1 MASSKGSK
9 LSHAFQISKPYIAM
23 ISLQFGYAG
32 MNIMTKVSLNGGM
45 SHYVLV
51 VYRHAIATVAMAP
64 FAFLVERKVRP
75 KLTFKIFCLIFAL
88 ALLGPVID
96 QNVYYAGLKL
106 TTPTFSCALSN
117 TLPAMTF
124 VMALLF
130 RMEKLSIKQVRSQ
143 AKIVGTLLSV
153 GGAMLMTLYTGPI
166 VHMFWS
172 PHPHQHHHDSSV
184 KSASDISDKDWITGS
199 LLIIASCLAWAAFFV
214 LQAFVSKTYT
224 AQLSLTTLI
233 CFLGTLQSA
242 ALTLVVEHKPSVWAL
257 GWDMNL
263 LTAVYSGVVTS
274 GIAYYVQGLCMD
286 LKGPVFA
293 TAFSPLMMIIVA
305 VMGSIILAE
314 TIHLGSVVGGILI
327 VAGLY
332 AVLWG
337 KVKDHKIPSGKNS
350 LQVLPATFQ
359 AEEVKANDDIEAAYN
374 KITEV
379 VKRGD
384 ENEQAEGIK
393 EFHVQKKVSENAI
406 C

>member
-1 MASSKGSK
+1 MASLKNSR
-9 LSHAFQISKPYIAM
+9 LSNAFQISKPYIAM

-51 VYRHAIATVAMAP
+51 VYRHAIATIAMAP
-64 FAFLVERKVRP
+64 FAFFVERKERP
-75 KLTFKIFCLIFAL
+75 KLTFCTFCLIFAL

-117 TLPAMTF
+117 TLPAITF
-124 VMALLF
+124 VMALLC
-130 RMEKLSIKQVRSQ
+130 RMERLSMKQVRSQ

-153 GGAMLMTLYTGPI
+153 GGAMLMTLYTGPA
-166 VHMFWS
+166 VHLFWS
-172 PHPHQHHHDSSV
+172 PHPHHPHDDKYV
-184 KSASDISDKDWITGS
+184 KSASAVPGKDWIKGS
-199 LLIIASCLAWAAFFV
+199 LLIIASCLAWAGFFI
-214 LQAFVSKTYT
+214 LQAFVAKKYS

-242 ALTLVVEHKPSVWAL
+242 ALTLVIEHQPSVWAI

-263 LTAVYSGVVTS
+263 LTAVYSGVIAS
-274 GIAYYVQGLCMD
+274 GIAYYVQGLCME

-314 TIHLGSVVGGILI
+314 TIYLGSVLGAILI
-327 VAGLY
+327 VVGLY

-337 KVKDHKIPSGKNS
+337 KVKDHKIPTGKNS
-350 LQVLPATFQ
+350 LQVLPTVD
-359 AEEVKANDDIEAAYN
+359 VKANDDTEAAYN

-379 VKRGD
+379 IRGG
-384 ENEQAEGIK
+384 EGNEQTESKNIGSQ
-393 EFHVQKKVSENAI
+393 EFHV
-406 C
+406 

>member
-1 MASSKGSK
+1 M
-9 LSHAFQISKPYIAM
+9 SHAFQVSKPYIAM

-32 MNIMTKVSLNGGM
+32 MNIMTKVSLNRGM

-51 VYRHAIATVAMAP
+51 VYRHAIATIAMAP
-64 FAFLVERKVRP
+64 FAFFVERKGRP
-75 KLTFKIFCLIFAL
+75 KLTFSIAWLIFAL
-88 ALLGPVID
+88 GLLGPVID

-106 TTPTFSCALSN
+106 TTPTFACALSN

-124 VMALLF
+124 IMALVF
-130 RMEKLSIKQVRSQ
+130 RMERLSMKQVRSQ
-143 AKIVGTLLSV
+143 AKIAGTLLSV
-153 GGAMLMTLYTGPI
+153 AGAMLMTLYTGPV

-172 PHPHQHHHDSSV
+172 PNPHHHHQEKYV
-184 KSASDISDKDWITGS
+184 KSASAAPDKDWIMGS
-199 LLIIASCLAWAAFFV
+199 LLVIASCLAWAGFFV
-214 LQAFVSKTYT
+214 LQAFVAKKYS

-233 CFLGTLQSA
+233 CFVGTLQSA
-242 ALTLVVEHKPSVWAL
+242 ALTLAVEHKASVWAI

-314 TIHLGSVVGGILI
+314 TIYLGSVVGGLLI
-327 VAGLY
+327 VVGLY

-337 KVKDHKIPSGKNS
+337 KVKDHKIPPGKNS
-350 LQVLPATFQ
+350 LQVLPTIQTVVEAT
-359 AEEVKANDDIEAAYN
+359 DDTEATHN
-374 KITEV
+374 KSTEV
-379 VKRGD
+379 IKRGH
-384 ENEQAEGIK
+384 ENEQNGSKNTGTK
-393 EFHVQKKVSENAI
+393 EFHVQNKAENGI
-406 C
+406 ILIS

>member
-1 MASSKGSK
+1 M
-9 LSHAFQISKPYIAM
+9 SHAFQISKPYIAM

-32 MNIMTKVSLNGGM
+32 MNIMTKVSLNRGM
-45 SHYVLV
+45 NHYVLV
-51 VYRHAIATVAMAP
+51 VYRHAIATIAMAP
-64 FAFLVERKVRP
+64 FAFFFERKVRP
-75 KLTFKIFCLIFAL
+75 KLTFLTFCLIFAL
-88 ALLGPVID
+88 GLLGPVID

-124 VMALLF
+124 VMAIVF
-130 RMEKLSIKQVRSQ
+130 RMERLSMKQVRSQ

-153 GGAMLMTLYTGPI
+153 GGAMLMTLYKGPA

-172 PHPHQHHHDSSV
+172 PHHHHHDKYV
-184 KSASDISDKDWITGS
+184 KSASAVPDKDWIQGS
-199 LLIIASCLAWAAFFV
+199 LLVIASCLAWAGFFV
-214 LQAFVSKTYT
+214 LQAFVAKKYS

-242 ALTLVVEHKPSVWAL
+242 ALTLVIEHKPSVWAI

-263 LTAVYSGVVTS
+263 LTAVYSGVIAS
-274 GIAYYVQGLCMD
+274 GIAYYVQGLCME

-314 TIHLGSVVGGILI
+314 TIYLGSVLGSILI
-327 VAGLY
+327 VVGLY

-350 LQVLPATFQ
+350 LQVLPT
-359 AEEVKANDDIEAAYN
+359 EDVKANDDTEAAYN

-384 ENEQAEGIK
+384 ENEQTESKNIGSQ
-393 EFHVQKKVSENAI
+393 EFHVQNKAENAI
-406 C
+406 ISIC